1 MSDGLDKVTAKRAD
15 QTDQEWRSAGHRA
28 AASLTAMD
36 TTIHGTLLP
45 HDDPDASLAVYRGA
59 PGLEVRDGAAY
70 GGTRWITVGLADQP
84 GLPVRL

>member
-1 MSDGLDKVTAKRAD
+1 
-15 QTDQEWRSAGHRA
+15 
-28 AASLTAMD
+28 MD

-70 GGTRWITVGLADQP
+70 GGTRWIMVGPADQP

>member
-1 MSDGLDKVTAKRAD
+1 
-15 QTDQEWRSAGHRA
+15 
-28 AASLTAMD
+28 MD

-45 HDDPDASLAVYRGA
+45 YDDPDVSLAVYRGA
-59 PGLEVRDGAAY
+59 PGLEVRDGAAS